1 MSLWMPT
8 HASKLERWL
17 GKEEVEHI
25 SNLNKDWYG
34 PPIPIAGVP
43 GKVFVTAGGDFVG
56 PIRGGHYANVFDYKM
71 DKLNKAFK
79 RYVRKAPNT
88 LHGFSSLSDLIS
100 EATVGGKRQDF
111 WFNKAGT
118 VAASTGQPMGLWN
131 VGAFPAAG
139 GVGGTSGTGSVPT
152 NATTGAIPFSNPA
165 GGDTLHFT
173 TGYVAATTINT
184 LMMYDRI
191 WHMTY
196 NHATATSTNVDAAN
210 RPTRYTGTAAAGNF
224 FSGEV
229 TTALSATAHNITVT
243 YVDENT
249 NAAQAA
255 AAYAAPV
262 SAAANRLS
270 VVSPNWFMPLTAPDK
285 GVQYVTNIS
294 QSTITSVT
302 GITSWFIGHPLAFM
316 PAPIANL
323 MSIID
328 GINSAFNLIGIQS
341 NACLAFLEMP
351 KTATT
356 ATTYNGS
363 IVLVSG

>member
-17 GKEEVEHI
+17 GKDEVEHI
-25 SNLNKDWYG
+25 SRMNKNWYG
-34 PPIPIAGVP
+34 PPIPISGVP
-43 GKVFVTAGGDFVG
+43 GKVFVTSGGDFVG
-56 PIRGGHYANVFDYKM
+56 PIRGGHYANVLDYKA
-71 DKLNKAFK
+71 DKLNRAFK
-79 RYVRKAPNT
+79 QYVRKAPNR

-100 EATVGGKRQDF
+100 EATTGGKRQDF
-111 WFNKAGT
+111 WFNKVGT
-118 VAASTGQPMGLWN
+118 VAASTGQPMSLWP
-131 VGAFPAAG
+131 VGVYPPAG
-139 GVGGTSGTGSVPT
+139 GVGGTSGTGVVPT
-152 NATTGAIPFSNPA
+152 NVTSGAIPFTNPA

-173 TGYVAATTINT
+173 TGFVASTTVNT
-184 LMMYDRI
+184 LMMYDRL

-196 NHATATSTNVDAAN
+196 NHATSVSTAVDAAN
-210 RPTRYTGTAAAGNF
+210 RPNRYTGTAAAGNF
-224 FSGEV
+224 FCGEV
-229 TTALSATAHNITVT
+229 TTALSATAHNMTVT

-249 NAAQAA
+249 NAAEAA

-262 SAAANRLS
+262 SAAANRLTL
-270 VVSPNWFMPLTAPDK
+270 VSPNWFMPLNGADK
-285 GVQYVTNIS
+285 GIQYATIVA

-302 GITSWFIGHPLAFM
+302 GITSWFIGRPLAFM

-328 GINSAFNLIGIQS
+328 GINSAFNMVEIKS

-356 ATTYNGS
+356 ATTYNGD

>member
-1 MSLWMPT
+1 MLFRPT

-25 SNLNKDWYG
+25 SKLNKDWYG
-34 PPIPIAGVP
+34 PPIPISGVP

-56 PIRGGHYANVFDYKM
+56 PILGGHYASVLDYKA
-71 DKLNKAFK
+71 DQINKAFK
-79 RYVRKAPNT
+79 RYVHKAPNT

-100 EATVGGKRQDF
+100 EATTGGKRQDF

-118 VAASTGQPMGLWN
+118 VAGSTGQPMDLWN
-131 VGAFPAAG
+131 VGAYPPAG

-152 NATTGAIPFSNPA
+152 NATSGAIPFANPA

-173 TGYVAATTINT
+173 TGYLTASTVNT
-184 LMMYDRI
+184 LLMYDRI

-196 NHATATSTNVDAAN
+196 NHATAVSTTVDAAN
-210 RPTRYTGTAAAGNF
+210 RPSRYTGTSSSGNF
-224 FSGEV
+224 FCGNV

-243 YVDENT
+243 YVDQDTNT
-249 NAAQAA
+249 AEAA

-270 VVSPNWFMPLTAPDK
+270 LLSPRWFLPLNSNDS
-285 GVQYVTNIS
+285 GIQYATIVA

-302 GITSWFIGHPLAFM
+302 GVTTWFIGHPLAFL

-328 GINSAFNLIGIQS
+328 GINSAFNLVEIKS

-351 KTATT
+351 KTAVT

-363 IVLVSG
+363 ITLVSG